1 MVQGV
6 TGFCTRWDHGGAI
19 RDDFLEVLEQKT
31 YHPNF
36 RDGHNCKIGYAN
48 MAYTISH
55 TDALGTLMLTK

>member
-36 RDGHNCKIGYAN
+36 RDGHNFSELDIRYWDHIG
-48 MAYTISH
+48 
-55 TDALGTLMLTK
+55 